1 MTRETVE
8 TNYFGNKAMFRAFYP
23 LINRH
28 GRIVVLSST
37 NSQYAASLIRSDQLK
52 DRLGF
57 QRFLKIISRF
67 VFRTFF

>member
-52 DRLGF
+52 HRSGFSEIFKNSTSFEFLGSF
-57 QRFLKIISRF
+57 
-67 VFRTFF
+67 